1 MQKKSIKKAL
11 KYIWIIPVLL
21 LANLSKAQDAG
32 NDSLAAATLFSQ
44 AKSLFLSDRTTALSK
59 SLAGLE
65 IAEKINN
72 KTLQGNFNNVIG
84 LIYTYQSKY
93 DVAAKYFAKAKE
105 FAIQVKDKLLLSK
118 VYNNLGLN
126 YMQEGKQ
133 LEAIQQSFNAIKV
146 LEELGNTAGL
156 GDTYANISNS
166 YIRLNLYGKALA
178 YADSALKY
186 FKRINKLSGMAN
198 IYNNYGFIYSD
209 TKQIPK
215 ALDYF
220 AKSLKIKEQMNDQ
233 DGQANT
239 LVNIGTAY
247 YDLKDYSKAKE
258 LFKKAEVL
266 FKLANDPKGIA
277 EVQTN
282 MANLKTA
289 TKDST
294 ALNDSKKT
302 YEYAKKNTT
311 NEQQRDIALVVSRNY
326 RNIKDYEN
334 SLKYYR
340 IYDSLKDVTI
350 NESMLKQIATLEATY
365 QNEKKQQQ
373 IKLLSKQNTIQQ
385 LQINKKNLT
394 IYIIAIAFLLSAVIV
409 YQVYS
414 RNKIKQATKLQA
426 AIIHQQNLAAK
437 GIVEAEERERKRI
450 AGDLHD
456 GVGQLFSA
464 VKLNLGVLVDKYV
477 VKQDAAAVLS
487 EKTMAMVDESCAEV
501 RSIAHQMMPNALIK
515 SGLVS
520 ALRDF
525 INKIQSDKLK
535 IQIQT
540 QGIDKPLD
548 SNVETVLYRVI
559 QESVNNV
566 IKHAQASVLDIFL
579 LCDDKEI
586 TVTIEDNGKGFDMA
600 SRKDFT
606 GIGLKNMIS
615 RVEFLKGSVEVS
627 SSPGKGTLVA
637 IYVPLT

>member
-1 MQKKSIKKAL
+1 MRKTNTKKAL
-11 KYIWIIPVLL
+11 KYIYITILL
-21 LANLSKAQDAG
+21 LSASLLKAQEASK
-32 NDSLAAATLFSQ
+32 DSLAAATLFSQ

-59 SLAGLE
+59 SLAGLD

-84 LIYTYQSKY
+84 LIYTYQGKY
-93 DVAAKYFAKAKE
+93 DIAEKYFAKAKD
-105 FAIQVKDKLLLSK
+105 FALQIKDKVMLSK

-133 LEAIQQSFNAIKV
+133 LEAIQQSFNAIKI
-146 LEELGNTAGL
+146 LEELGNTGGL

-186 FKRINKLSGMAN
+186 FKQINKLSGMAN

-220 AKSLKIKEQMNDQ
+220 AKSLKIKEQMKDQ

-239 LVNIGTAY
+239 LSNMGTAFS
-247 YDLKDYSKAKE
+247 DLKEYAKAMS
-258 LFKKAEVL
+258 FFIRAEKL
-266 FKLANDPKGIA
+266 YKLADDPKGIA

-282 MANLKTA
+282 MANLKA
-289 TKDST
+289 AMKDGS
-294 ALNDSKKT
+294 ALADSKKT

-311 NEQQRDIALVVSRNY
+311 QEQQRDIALVVSKNY

-340 IYDSLKDVTI
+340 LYDSLKDITI
-350 NESMLKQIATLEATY
+350 NEAMLKQIATLEATY

-385 LQINKKNLT
+385 LQLNKKNLT
-394 IYIIAIAFLLSAVIV
+394 IYIIAIAFLLSGIIV

-414 RNKIKQATKLQA
+414 RNKIKQAAKLQA

-437 GIVEAEERERKRI
+437 GIIEAEERERKRI

-464 VKLNLGVLVDKYV
+464 VKLNLGVLIDKYV
-477 VKQDAAAVLS
+477 IKQDDAEALS
-487 EKTMAMVDESCAEV
+487 EKTMAMVDESCVEV

-525 INKIQSDKLK
+525 INKIQSDRLK
-535 IQIQT
+535 IQIET
-540 QGIDKPLD
+540 QGIDKPLE
-548 SNVETVLYRVI
+548 SNIETVLYRVI

-566 IKHAQASVLDIFL
+566 IKHAQASLLDIFL

-586 TVTIEDNGKGFDMA
+586 TVTIEDNGKGFDMVN
-600 SRKDFT
+600 KKGFT

-615 RVEFLKGSVEVS
+615 RVEFLKGTVEVS